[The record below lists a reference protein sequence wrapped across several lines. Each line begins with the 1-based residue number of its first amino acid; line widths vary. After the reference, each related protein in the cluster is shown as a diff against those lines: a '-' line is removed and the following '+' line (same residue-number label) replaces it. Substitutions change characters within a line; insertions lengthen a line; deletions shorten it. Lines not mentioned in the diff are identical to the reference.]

1 MSKSAMTTNVYG
13 RRSASLTIHI
23 RLYLDA
29 SGNAETS
36 TRICGSEASLQ
47 EGAKKIFIPTHYT

>member
-1 MSKSAMTTNVYG
+1 VDGG
-13 RRSASLTIHI
+13 RAGSRTIHI

-29 SGNAETS
+29 SGNAKTS
-36 TRICGSEASLQ
+36 ARICGSEASLQ